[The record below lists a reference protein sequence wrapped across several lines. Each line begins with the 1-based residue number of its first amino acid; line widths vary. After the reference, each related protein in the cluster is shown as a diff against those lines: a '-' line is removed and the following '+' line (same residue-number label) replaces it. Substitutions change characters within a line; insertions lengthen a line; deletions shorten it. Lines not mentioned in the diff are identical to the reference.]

1 MTKIDAIRLMKC
13 GPESLWDILRGAAKM
28 SAQDAYYRVVDRYT
42 RDALFKG
49 YTYPDVSHVSV
60 EHMGSRFFE
69 KNAHILQ
76 SEGKYISEEYLRG
89 RPMAVTAAS
98 SAEDD
103 EEMPAASMQDVQ
115 PRRAPSVDQDKS
127 IPKASIFRAH

>member
-49 YTYPDVSHVSV
+49 YTYPDVSHVIV
-60 EHMGSRFFE
+60 EHMGSRFFL
-69 KNAHILQ
+69 KKCSHLTVGGQIH
-76 SEGKYISEEYLRG
+76 K
-89 RPMAVTAAS
+89 
-98 SAEDD
+98 
-103 EEMPAASMQDVQ
+103 
-115 PRRAPSVDQDKS
+115 
-127 IPKASIFRAH
+127 

>member
-28 SAQDAYYRVVDRYT
+28 SAQDAYFRVVDRYT

-49 YTYPDVSHVSV
+49 YTYPDVSYDMT
-60 EHMGSRFFE
+60 EHMASTLYGQY
-69 KNAHILQ
+69 AHTLQ
-76 SEGKYISEEYLRG
+76 STGKYVSEEYLRG

-98 SAEDD
+98 SAEDED
-103 EEMPAASMQDVQ
+103 PMPSASMQDIQ
-115 PRRAPSVDQDKS
+115 PRRMGSVTKC
-127 IPKASIFRAH
+127 IPEASTLRTHKV

>member
-1 MTKIDAIRLMKC
+1 
-13 GPESLWDILRGAAKM
+13 
-28 SAQDAYYRVVDRYT
+28 
-42 RDALFKG
+42 
-49 YTYPDVSHVSV
+49 
-60 EHMGSRFFE
+60 
-69 KNAHILQ
+69 
-76 SEGKYISEEYLRG
+76 
-89 RPMAVTAAS
+89 MAVTAAS